1 MKRTESGKCYAAC
14 ELLLL
19 NGAPSS
25 VIQRHCFQLF
35 QTEPS
40 LTSIKSWRKRI
51 GVPSRCQPKAKA
63 FPVRKPYDPFTPEE
77 RASLALHHK
86 FNTLLAGSQNT
97 QQRNAA

>member
-51 GVPSRCQPKAKA
+51 GVPSRSPSAQKA
-63 FPVRKPYDPFTPEE
+63 FPAHKGFDPFTPEE
-77 RASLALHHK
+77 HESMALHRK
-86 FNTLLAGSQNT
+86 LKALLAPKLEE
-97 QQRNAA
+97 RRAA

>member
-25 VIQRHCFQLF
+25 VIQKHCFDLF

-40 LTSIKSWRKRI
+40 LTAIKAWRKKI
-51 GVPSRCQPKAKA
+51 GVPSRSPSAQKA
-63 FPVRKPYDPFTPEE
+63 FPSHKGIDPFTPEE
-77 RASLALHHK
+77 REALELHK
-86 FNTLLAGSQNT
+86 KLNSLLAGSKLEE
-97 QQRNAA
+97 RRAA